1 LWLSE
6 DVRWE
11 ALQSGARTMLSII
24 FCCCMA
30 DENGEGHLEG
40 CCEKI
45 QFMCVVS

>member
-1 LWLSE
+1 
-6 DVRWE
+6 
-11 ALQSGARTMLSII
+11 
-24 FCCCMA
+24 MA